1 MSLKKLTFALALAG
15 LAAQAQAA
23 TEIQWWHAMTGALND
38 KVNELAGKFNAS
50 QTDYKVVPVFKGN
63 YDETLAAGI
72 AAFRAKAAPH
82 ILQVY
87 EVGTAT
93 MMASGKAIKPVYE
106 VMAAGGQKFD

>member
-72 AAFRAKAAPH
+72 AAYRA
-82 ILQVY
+82 
-87 EVGTAT
+87 
-93 MMASGKAIKPVYE
+93 
-106 VMAAGGQKFD
+106 